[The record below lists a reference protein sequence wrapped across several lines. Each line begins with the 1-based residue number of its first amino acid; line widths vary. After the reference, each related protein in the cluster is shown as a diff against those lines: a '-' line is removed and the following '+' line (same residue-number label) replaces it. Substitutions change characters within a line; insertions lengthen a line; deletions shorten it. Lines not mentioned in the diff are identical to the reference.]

1 MTPRVRRIQARLRP
15 VFTEYGVVRAVL
27 FGSVA
32 SGTDTED
39 SDLDLLVDSGLR
51 GLKFVGLVESIR
63 EAVGMPVDV
72 FDVTHIEKGSR
83 IDQEIQT
90 TGVTIY
96 KGDDL

>member
-1 MTPRVRRIQARLRP
+1 MTQRVRRIQVRLRP
-15 VFTEYGVVRAVL
+15 VFTEYGVARAVL

-51 GLKFVGLVESIR
+51 GLKFVGLVEAIR
-63 EAVGMPVDV
+63 EAVGMPVDA

-83 IDQEIQT
+83 IDQ
-90 TGVTIY
+90 
-96 KGDDL
+96 GDSSNRGDHL

>member
-1 MTPRVRRIQARLRP
+1 MTQRANEICVKLRP
-15 VFTEYGVVRAVL
+15 VFAGYKISRAVL

-32 SGTDTED
+32 AGTDTEN

-51 GLKFVGLVESIR
+51 GLKFVGFM
-63 EAVGMPVDV
+63 EAVRQAAGMPVDV

-83 IDQEIQT
+83 IDREIQA

-96 KGDDL
+96 EN

>member
-1 MTPRVRRIQARLRP
+1 MTPRARRIQVRLRP
-15 VFTEYGVVRAVL
+15 VFTEYGVSRAVL

-32 SGTDTED
+32 SGNDMEN

-51 GLKFVGLVESIR
+51 GLKFVGLVEAIR

-83 IDQEIQT
+83 IEQEILA
-90 TGVTIY
+90 TGVAIY
-96 KGDDL
+96 KREEL

>member
-1 MTPRVRRIQARLRP
+1 MTQRVRRIQVRLRT
-15 VFTEYGVVRAVL
+15 VFTEYCVARAVL

-39 SDLDLLVDSGLR
+39 SDLSLLVDSGLR
-51 GLKFVGLVESIR
+51 GLKFVGLVEAIR

-83 IDQEIQT
+83 IDQEIQA

-96 KGDDL
+96 KGEDI

>member
-1 MTPRVRRIQARLRP
+1 M
-15 VFTEYGVVRAVL
+15 RAVL

-32 SGTDTED
+32 SGADTED

-51 GLKFVGLVESIR
+51 GLKFVGLVEAIR

-96 KGDDL
+96 KGNDL